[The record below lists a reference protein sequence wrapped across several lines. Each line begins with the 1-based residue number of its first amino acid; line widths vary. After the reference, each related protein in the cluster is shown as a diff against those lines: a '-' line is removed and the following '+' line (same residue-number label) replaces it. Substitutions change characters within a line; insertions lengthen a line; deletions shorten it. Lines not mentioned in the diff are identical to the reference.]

1 MDERHRGIRYG
12 AGDRYRGLLGQAS
25 SERDEEP
32 PRKRSALGFWLVTF
46 RYVIPAVLVLTG
58 TVLML
63 TDWPD
68 GAEAFSLFAGA
79 GLSILLLNVLFRMGV
94 QGDAERRREDE
105 AREYF
110 TQHGHWP
117 DEGERGT

>member
-1 MDERHRGIRYG
+1 VDERDRGIRYRSG
-12 AGDRYRGLLGQAS
+12 EGYRGLMGQAAS
-25 SERDEEP
+25 EP
-32 PRKRSALGFWLVTF
+32 PEQPRPRRSALGFWLIAF

-58 TVLML
+58 LVFML
-63 TDWPD
+63 VDWPD

-79 GLSILLLNVLFRMGV
+79 GLSIVLLNVLFRMGV

-110 TQHGHWP
+110 SRHGHWP
-117 DEGERGT
+117 GEDAPRR

>member
-1 MDERHRGIRYG
+1 MDERDRGIRYRS
-12 AGDRYRGLLGQAS
+12 GDGYRGLIGQAA
-25 SERDEEP
+25 SERPEP
-32 PRKRSALGFWLVTF
+32 PPRRALGFWLIAF

-58 TVLML
+58 LVLMV

-79 GLSILLLNVLFRMGV
+79 GLSIVLLNVLFRMGV
-94 QGDAERRREDE
+94 QGDAERIREDE

-110 TQHGHWP
+110 SRHGRWP
-117 DEGERGT
+117 DDGG